1 MSHHLTNRGPNT
13 NSNGEPTDQSQVA
26 TGKPISDAERFVRLA
41 DAIAGGAAPIPAGM
55 GDAELE
61 SLVTEV
67 QRIRRSRLISLIAR
81 AIARDI
87 RASRE
92 ESEDDHA

>member
-13 NSNGEPTDQSQVA
+13 NSEPTDQNQVA
-26 TGKPISDAERFVRLA
+26 TGKPISDPERFARLA
-41 DAIAGGAAPIPAGM
+41 DAIAGGAAPIPAGI
-55 GDAELE
+55 GDADLE
-61 SLVTEV
+61 SLVSEV
-67 QRIRRSRLISLIAR
+67 QRIRRSRLFSLIAR